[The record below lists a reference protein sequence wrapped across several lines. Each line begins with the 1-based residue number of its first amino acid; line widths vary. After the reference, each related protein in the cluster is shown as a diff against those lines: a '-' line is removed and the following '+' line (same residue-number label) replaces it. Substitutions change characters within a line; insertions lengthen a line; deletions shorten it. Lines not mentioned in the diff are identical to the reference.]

1 MSWDWHSLYRAARL
15 EHDGYMDRP
24 ALAAFLHARRDAL
37 RPEDVGLTEGPRR
50 RVPGLRRDEVAALT
64 GMSTDYYVRLEQERG
79 PQPSEQMLSA
89 LARALRLSYDERDY
103 LYRLA
108 GQNPPT
114 RARLDTHV
122 AAPLARVL
130 DRLDDTPALILSS
143 LGETLAQNRLSKAL
157 LGDHSRFTGL
167 ARSSVYRWFTD
178 PTDQEHYPEADRE
191 RQGRAQASGLRVV
204 YGEAGPQSR
213 AGVLVKELLRVSP
226 EFSKVWESQVVAA
239 RFEDHKTIVHPELGP
254 IELDC
259 QTLNSEDRSQALLV
273 LTAAPR
279 SEAAD
284 KLALL
289 AVLGQEQFA
298 NNPQQYT

>member
-1 MSWDWHSLYRAARL
+1 
-15 EHDGYMDRP
+15 MDRP
-24 ALAAFLHARRDAL
+24 ALADFLHNRRDAL
-37 RPEDVGLTEGPRR
+37 QPEDVGLTEGPRR

-64 GMSTDYYVRLEQERG
+64 GMSTDYYVRLEQARG

-108 GQNPPT
+108 GHNAPP
-114 RARLDTHV
+114 RASLDTHV
-122 AAPLARVL
+122 APALARVL
-130 DRLDDTPALILSS
+130 DRLDDTPALVLSG
-143 LGETLAQNRLSKAL
+143 LGETLAQNDLSKAL

-178 PTDQEHYPEADRE
+178 QSDRDHYPVADQA
-191 RQGRAQASGLRVV
+191 RQARAQVANLRVA
-204 YGEAGPQSR
+204 YGVAGPQSR
-213 AGVLVKELLRVSP
+213 AGELVKQLSKVSP
-226 EFSKVWESQVVAA
+226 EFSEIWMSQVVAA
-239 RFEDHKTIVHPELGP
+239 RFEDHKTLIHPELGA

-259 QTLNSEDRSQALLV
+259 QTLYSDDRSQALLV

-279 SEAAD
+279 SEAAE

-289 AVLGQEQFA
+289 AVLGQQQFA
-298 NNPQQYT
+298 ARN

>member
-1 MSWDWHSLYRAARL
+1 MPR
-15 EHDGYMDRP
+15 
-24 ALAAFLHARRDAL
+24 
-37 RPEDVGLTEGPRR
+37 GPRR
-50 RVPGLRRDEVAALT
+50 RTSGLRREEVAALS
-64 GMSTDYYVRLEQERG
+64 GISTDYYSKIEQHDGPVPSQQILGSIARG
-79 PQPSEQMLSA
+79 IQLN
-89 LARALRLSYDERDY
+89 LDERDH
-103 LYRLA
+103 LFRLA
-108 GQNPPT
+108 GYASPS
-114 RARLDTHV
+114 RAVRQDHV
-122 AAPLARVL
+122 NTGLMRVL
-130 DRLDDTPALILSS
+130 NRLEDTPAQVVTM
-143 LGETLAQNRLSKAL
+143 LGETLVQTRLAVAL
-157 LGDHSRFTGL
+157 LGDETNHTG
-167 ARSSVYRWFTD
+167 ARRNRVYRWFTD

-213 AGVLVKELLRVSP
+213 AGVLVKELLKVSP

-239 RFEDHKTIVHPELGP
+239 RFEDHKTIVHPELGQ

-259 QTLNSEDRSQALLV
+259 QTLYSEDRSQALLV

>member
-1 MSWDWHSLYRAARL
+1 
-15 EHDGYMDRP
+15 MDRH
-24 ALAAFLHARRDAL
+24 ALAEFLHARRDAL

-89 LARALRLSYDERDY
+89 LARALRLTYDERDY

-108 GQNPPT
+108 GHNPPP
-114 RARLDTHV
+114 RASLDTHV
-122 AAPLARVL
+122 APTLARVL

-143 LGETLAQNRLSKAL
+143 LGETLMQNSLSKAL

-178 PTDQEHYPEADRE
+178 QSDRDHYPVADQA
-191 RQGRAQASGLRVV
+191 RQGRAQVANLRVA
-204 YGEAGPQSR
+204 YGESGPQSR
-213 AGVLVKELLRVSP
+213 AGALVKELLKVSP
-226 EFSKVWESQVVAA
+226 DFAEVWKSQVVAA
-239 RFEDHKTIVHPELGP
+239 RFEDHKTLVHPELGP

-259 QTLNSEDRSQALLV
+259 QTLYSENRSQALLV

-279 SEAAD
+279 SEDAD

-289 AVLGQEQFA
+289 AVLGQQQFA
-298 NNPQQYT
+298 NRS